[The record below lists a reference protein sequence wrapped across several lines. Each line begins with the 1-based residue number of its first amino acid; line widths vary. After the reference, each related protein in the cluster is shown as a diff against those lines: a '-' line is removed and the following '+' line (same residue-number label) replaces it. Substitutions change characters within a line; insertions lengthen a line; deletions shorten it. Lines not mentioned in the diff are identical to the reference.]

1 MKQRGNFRTD
11 VFALFLFIIVFCEIY
26 CQILGKC
33 CKMKRKYQA
42 ERPVRRNGR
51 NEITGLVCTE
61 NVLKESMKMR
71 LDRLNSIE
79 QYILQEGTVTWE
91 SMAAH
96 FGVSVNTI
104 RRDIKELIAR
114 GTIRKVY
121 GGVSS
126 VNANAPVAIQER
138 QVRNIEDKKKIGRL
152 AAEFV
157 QPGQTIFL
165 DSGTTTPCLV
175 PHLSGMENVTIVT
188 HSLPV
193 LNEASHYPSLQVI
206 SLGGFYNATT
216 GSYGGISTLNY
227 LSRIAADTVFI
238 AATGVSLEHG
248 LSHKAFFEA
257 ETKRKIT
264 ECGKKIILMADHTK
278 FGNSSAITFMDFDR
292 LDGIVT
298 DVRPAQEFLDAAA
311 NAGIIVVWDDG
322 PDGRQL

>member
-1 MKQRGNFRTD
+1 M
-11 VFALFLFIIVFCEIY
+11 A
-26 CQILGKC
+26 
-33 CKMKRKYQA
+33 
-42 ERPVRRNGR
+42 
-51 NEITGLVCTE
+51 
-61 NVLKESMKMR
+61 MR

-91 SMAAH
+91 NMAAH

-104 RRDIKELIAR
+104 RRDIKELIDR

-138 QVRNIEDKKKIGRL
+138 LVRNIEDKKKIGAL

-157 QPGQTIFL
+157 KSGETIFL
-165 DSGTTTPCLV
+165 DSGTTTPCLI
-175 PHLSGMENVTIVT
+175 PHIANIDNVTVVT

-193 LNEASHYPSLQVI
+193 LEEASHYPSLQVI
-206 SLGGFYNATT
+206 SLGGFYNFTT

-227 LSRIAADTVFI
+227 LSRIAVDTVFI

-248 LSHKAFFEA
+248 LTHKAFFEA

-264 ECGKKIILMADHTK
+264 ECGRRTILMADHTK
-278 FGNSSAITFMDFDR
+278 FGHSSPITFMEYAR
-292 LDGIVT
+292 LDAVVT
-298 DVRPAQEFLDAAA
+298 DQKPEQAFIEAAEK
-311 NAGIIVVWDDG
+311 NNIRILWDES
-322 PDGRQL
+322 